1 MQLTQDQVDLI
12 TEGFKAGQAS
22 ERQRIDALLKELPAE
37 FHYQDHA
44 TRAIEKA
51 RKLIE
56 VRS

>member
-1 MQLTQDQVDLI
+1 MSLTQEQVDLI
-12 TEGFKAGQAS
+12 TQGFKAGQAS
-22 ERQRIDALLKELPAE
+22 ERKRIDALLKELPAD

-56 VRS
+56 VKS

>member
-1 MQLTQDQVDLI
+1 MTLTQEQIDLV
-12 TEGFKAGQAS
+12 TQGFKAGQAA
-22 ERQRIDALLKELPAE
+22 ERKRIDALLKDLPAD

-56 VRS
+56 VKS